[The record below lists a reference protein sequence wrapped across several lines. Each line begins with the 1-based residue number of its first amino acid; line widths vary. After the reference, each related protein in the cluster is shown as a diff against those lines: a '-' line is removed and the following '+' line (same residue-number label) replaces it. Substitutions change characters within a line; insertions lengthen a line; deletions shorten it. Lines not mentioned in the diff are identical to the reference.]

1 VPNKIEEKQT
11 VIISDPD
18 STVDLI
24 SDYAAKRADN
34 TETALDRLMNNVQED
49 NAAATFDTPVEP
61 AQKPV
66 PSAIREAQDP
76 EKPTRGVA
84 KDIAV
89 QTGGAVRDFVQ
100 NTAEGVATVLD
111 WSLRHAPEGSPTL
124 TGISPEQVEKGT
136 LVDTPMDPNTLFQL
150 PTVSEPQTV
159 VGALTRGV
167 GTFLLGFVPVAKAL
181 QITKGAATAK
191 VGKTL
196 LAGGIAD
203 FFVFDGQAERLS
215 NLIQEV
221 PILNNPVSQ
230 YLAATPGDTEVEGRL
245 KNVLEGAGLEIGM
258 VGAFIGA
265 LKGIRGLRK
274 AKSATVEE
282 LTTAGV
288 AAKAGDVAPA
298 EDLLKTQKPLVQ
310 DVEFVEKI
318 PKKVQPDNVIGNL
331 PETGIVVANKTAD
344 GRIFVGEP
352 GDLHFNISE
361 KFGQQ
366 IRQEGKLKAGDPT
379 FSEIGFINAE
389 GKFLNR
395 EEALKEV
402 RKIKPKFVSSIGDE
416 LDALDLREQTVATIK
431 KQKISREIREAE
443 KIFDTKGPIDLN
455 VTVKEGDKA
464 LNINLANLNT
474 TEDID
479 KVLLATADTFEESI
493 KKATRGKIPE
503 QTTEQLADDLGLT
516 VAELLSRKTGEAFNA
531 ERAVAAR
538 KLLLSSAEKLQEM
551 ALKIRSVDAT
561 DKDFYI
567 FRKAVIQH
575 AAIQKQISGLTAEAG
590 RLLQSFNIAAGSQKE
605 QLVAIENILTST
617 GGRGSAKDLAQSIL
631 DAGSLGNVNKIINRA
646 HSANTFDMAYEGWL
660 NSILSGMRTHA
671 VNILSTYTN
680 TFLQIPDKVF
690 ASVYGKIFRTADG
703 VRMSEAF
710 HTAIG
715 MVQGIGDGL
724 KMAKASFDSEGL
736 IDPLSKI
743 ELPNRQAI
751 TAQQVSQTFLG
762 KTADKGLKSIGVRTL
777 EEGGVAARFV
787 DFFGT
792 AVRFPG
798 FRMLATEDAFFKG
811 MNYRMTVHALSSR
824 TALNE
829 GLTGLELAARTRELI
844 QKPSEAIRIEA
855 MENAA
860 VNTFTNRNK
869 VASLFIKAKLNVP
882 FLRYFIPFVNTP
894 ANIVKEVY
902 QRTPFSILG
911 GQMKADL
918 LGRNGAVAR
927 DLAMGKVTTGS
938 MLMAYAGKLA
948 MDGKVTGSGPADRA
962 LQKIWLENNQPY
974 SFKFE
979 LANGETR
986 FVSYNRLEP
995 VGMLMGFSADFSDI
1009 YHNLDDA
1016 ELDEILAAAT
1026 LSLSNNLTSKTW
1038 LRGITNAIDILEP
1051 DDIGSIERVFRDTAA
1066 GFVPNAFN
1074 QFNGA
1079 YIDPVLRDPRG
1090 FKQDANSQMLAR
1102 LIDKAKQKS
1111 PGFSQDLPARRNLWG
1126 EVVEPRG
1133 TFGDGITESAI
1144 NWLSPAYV
1152 KEVEGDA
1159 LNELIIE
1166 NQISIDLPKR
1176 KMRIPGFQKAVELT
1190 GEEYNRFVELA
1201 GKPAK
1206 EQLNRDITQD
1216 F

>member
-1 VPNKIEEKQT
+1 MPNEIEKKQT

-18 STVDLI
+18 STVDLA

-34 TETALDRLMNNVQED
+34 TETALDRLMNDVQED
-49 NAAATFDTPVEP
+49 SAAAAFETPVEP
-61 AQKPV
+61 AQKPI

-84 KDIAV
+84 ADIAV

-111 WSLRHAPEGSPTL
+111 WGLRHSQAFGAVTAGL
-124 TGISPEQVEKGT
+124 TEEQKKEFGDIAFQGVNE
-136 LVDTPMDPNTLFQL
+136 LPQL

-167 GTFLLGFVPVAKAL
+167 GTFLLGFIPVAKAL
-181 QITKGAATAK
+181 QITKGAAAAK
-191 VGKTL
+191 AGKTL

-230 YLAATPGDTEVEGRL
+230 YLAAEPGDTEVEGRL
-245 KNVLEGAGLEIGM
+245 KNILEGAGLEIGM

-274 AKSATVEE
+274 AKSATAEE

-288 AAKAGDVAPA
+288 AAKAGDTAPA
-298 EDLLKTQKPLVQ
+298 EDLLKTKKPLIN
-310 DVEFVEKI
+310 EEKV
-318 PKKVQPDNVIGNL
+318 K
-331 PETGIVVANKTAD
+331 
-344 GRIFVGEP
+344 
-352 GDLHFNISE
+352 
-361 KFGQQ
+361 
-366 IRQEGKLKAGDPT
+366 
-379 FSEIGFINAE
+379 
-389 GKFLNR
+389 
-395 EEALKEV
+395 
-402 RKIKPKFVSSIGDE
+402 
-416 LDALDLREQTVATIK
+416 
-431 KQKISREIREAE
+431 REIKAAE
-443 KIFDTKGPIDLN
+443 KVFDTKGPIDLGI
-455 VTVKEGDKA
+455 TVKEGDKA

-479 KVLLATADTFEESI
+479 KILVATAETFKEPI
-493 KKATRGKIPE
+493 KRGTRGTINN

-531 ERAVAAR
+531 EKAVAAR
-538 KLLLSSAEKLQEM
+538 KLLLSSAEKIQEM

-567 FRKAVIQH
+567 FRKAVVQH
-575 AAIQKQISGLTAEAG
+575 AAIQKQVSGLTAEAG
-590 RLLQSFNIAAGSQKE
+590 RLLQSFNISAGSQKE
-605 QLVAIENILTST
+605 QLAAIENILTST

-631 DAGSLGNVNKIINRA
+631 DAGSLGNINKIINRA
-646 HSANTFDMAYEGWL
+646 HSANTFDMIYEGWL
-660 NSILSGMRTHA
+660 NSILSGARTHA

-680 TFLQIPDKVF
+680 TLLQLPDKAF
-690 ASVYGKIFRTADG
+690 AAVYSKIFRTADG

-715 MVQGIGDGL
+715 MVQGIGDGV
-724 KMAKASFDSEGL
+724 KMAKTAFDSEGL
-736 IDPLSKI
+736 VDPLSKI
-743 ELPNRQAI
+743 ELPNRQSI
-751 TAQQVSQTFLG
+751 TAQQVSQTMIG
-762 KTADKGLKSIGVRTL
+762 KTADKGLKAIGVKTL

-811 MNYRMTVHALSSR
+811 MNYRMEVHAVASR

-829 GLTGLELAARTRELI
+829 GLTGAELAIRTRELI
-844 QKPSEAIRIEA
+844 QNPSAAIRNGA

-869 VASLFIKAKLNVP
+869 VASLFIKAKQNVP

-894 ANIVKEVY
+894 ANIVKEAY

-911 GQMKADL
+911 GQMKTDILA
-918 LGRNGAVAR
+918 GGVRR
-927 DLAMGKVTTGS
+927 DLALGKITTGS
-938 MLMAYAGKLA
+938 MLMAYAGKLS
-948 MDGKVTGSGPADRA
+948 MDGKITGSGPADRA
-962 LQKIWLENNQPY
+962 LRKIWLENNQPY

-1009 YHNLDDA
+1009 YHNLGDS
-1016 ELDEILAAAT
+1016 ELDELVAAGS
-1026 LSLSNNLTSKTW
+1026 LSLTNNLTSKTW
-1038 LRGITNAIDILEP
+1038 LRGVTNAIDIIQA
-1051 DDIGSIERVFRDTAA
+1051 DDTNAITRVFRDTAA

-1090 FKQDANSQMLAR
+1090 FKQDTNAQMLAQ
-1102 LIDKAKQKS
+1102 LIDKVKQKI
-1111 PGFSQDLPARRNLWG
+1111 PGASQELPARRNLWG
-1126 EVVEPRG
+1126 QVVEPRG
-1133 TFGDGITESAI
+1133 SFGDGITESAI

-1152 KEVEGDA
+1152 KDVEGDA
-1159 LNELIIE
+1159 VNEMIID

-1201 GKPAK
+1201 GQPAK
-1206 EQLNRDITQD
+1206 EQLDRDIGNPRFLALSDGEDGEKAAHIRKVIKQERARAKAQLLNEFPEIED
-1216 F
+1216 RALDLIE